1 MTSGQA
7 IDRIPL
13 WAASPIGG
21 DMTAPSELTRFA
33 RGRPRLLLSALL
45 GGAVYVLA
53 PSDLRASL
61 RAIAAWDVAVVCYLA
76 LAFHMFLR
84 SDLAQIRRRAA
95 AQDEN
100 AWVILFLTSA
110 AAMFSLLA
118 IVLVLRGAKDLTP
131 GEIGL
136 HFGMAAATIICSWV
150 LAHLMFALHYA
161 HGYYQREASDGATPG
176 LQFPGEAP
184 PDYWDF
190 CYFSFVIGMTCQV
203 SDVGV
208 VDRRLRRL
216 TLAHG
221 VLAFFFNT
229 IILALSINIAAG
241 LLQ

>member
-1 MTSGQA
+1 MAVSSGLS
-7 IDRIPL
+7 RL
-13 WAASPIGG
+13 
-21 DMTAPSELTRFA
+21 APHFA
-33 RGRPRLLLSALL
+33 QVRPRLLISAAI
-45 GGAVYVLA
+45 GGAAYLLA
-53 PSDLRASL
+53 PSYLRAPL
-61 RAIAAWDVAVVCYLA
+61 RAIAAWDLAVICYLA
-76 LAFHMFLR
+76 MALHMFLR

-100 AWVILFLTSA
+100 AWVILLLTSA

-118 IVLVLRGAKDLTP
+118 IVLVLRGAKELTP
-131 GEIGL
+131 GEVAL
-136 HFGMAAATIICSWV
+136 HFGLAAGTILCSWLLV
-150 LAHLMFALHYA
+150 HLMFALHYA
-161 HGYYQREASDGATPG
+161 HGYYQREAGDGSASGPG
-176 LQFPGEAP
+176 LQFPGEDP

-203 SDVGV
+203 SDVEV
-208 VDRRLRRL
+208 ADRRLRRL

>member
-1 MTSGQA
+1 MTLS
-7 IDRIPL
+7 
-13 WAASPIGG
+13 
-21 DMTAPSELTRFA
+21 SELSRLAGRFA
-33 RGRPRLLLSALL
+33 RGRPRLMASALV
-45 GGAVYVLA
+45 GGLAYLLA
-53 PSDLRASL
+53 PAHLRASL
-61 RAIAAWDVAVVCYLA
+61 RAIAAWDLAVVCYLA

-100 AWVILFLTSA
+100 AWVILLLTSA

-118 IVLVLRGAKDLTP
+118 IVLVLRGAKDLST
-131 GEIGL
+131 GEIAL
-136 HFGMAAATIICSWV
+136 HFGMAAATILCSWA
-150 LAHLMFALHYA
+150 LTHLMFALHYA
-161 HGYYQREASDGATPG
+161 HGYYQREANDGASPA
-176 LQFPGEAP
+176 LQFPGKDA

-203 SDVGV
+203 SDVEV
-208 VDRRLRRL
+208 ADRRLRRV
-216 TLAHG
+216 TLAQG